1 VPVAAGVLV
10 RAAALAGYVMVK
22 FYGVIFLGQPR
33 EEKLARAHDAG
44 GWERAALLW
53 LAAGCVVLGLFPVQ
67 VITLLDP
74 VTGEM
79 VGHGLAETAAHAGW
93 VFLTPAATPERAS
106 YSPLLAFLVI
116 VVGIG
121 FTYLMVRLLYHGR
134 TRRGDP
140 WDCGYPLQTHRMQD
154 TAEGFGQ
161 PIRVIFEPFII
172 VHREFPSPF
181 DASPRYRGSSGDRL
195 WHWVYVP
202 TARAAERVASWVSVL
217 QRGRIHV
224 YLLYSF
230 GTLLF
235 LLLFLR

>member
-1 VPVAAGVLV
+1 VLV
-10 RAAALAGYVMVK
+10 LAAALAGYVMVK

-53 LAAGCVVLGLFPVQ
+53 LAGGCVALGLFPVQ
-67 VITLLDP
+67 VITFLDP
-74 VTGEM
+74 VTAAMTGR
-79 VGHGLAETAAHAGW
+79 GLAESAARVGW
-93 VFLTPAATPERAS
+93 LFLTPAATPERAS
-106 YSPLLAFLVI
+106 YSPLLAFAVI

-121 FTYLMVRLLYHGR
+121 FTYLMVRLFYHGR
-134 TRRGDP
+134 IRRGHA
-140 WDCGYPLQTHRMQD
+140 WDCGYPLQTPRMQD

-181 DASPRYRGSSGDRL
+181 DTAPRYSGSSGDKVWR
-195 WHWVYVP
+195 WVYLP
-202 TARAAERVASWVSVL
+202 IALAAERVASWVSVL